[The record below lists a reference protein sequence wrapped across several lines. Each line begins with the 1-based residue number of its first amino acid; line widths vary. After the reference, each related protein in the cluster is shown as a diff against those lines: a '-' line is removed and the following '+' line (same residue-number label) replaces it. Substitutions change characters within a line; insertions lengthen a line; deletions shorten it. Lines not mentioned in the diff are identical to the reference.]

1 MEARTTKY
9 RIYAIH
15 SRQRVLYSYEAFYKY
30 PNLLNRD
37 THPNAKVAKIIGI
50 TGMKLRCTQ

>member
-9 RIYAIH
+9 RIYVIH

-50 TGMKLRCTQ
+50 